1 MIEVTVA
8 IAAASRAVS
17 LIKKGIQVGKDTS
30 ELSTQFAEF
39 FDAKDKIDTAK
50 TEADNAPLGKKVFAA
65 QSVEAYALEV
75 ALAEHKAKDLEK
87 QLRELF
93 VYSGQGDVYKTMM
106 RARQTERQR
115 RLEIARALAARKKFI
130 FDTCLIVTIIATG
143 VSIIVALL
151 YYIF

>member
-30 ELSTQFAEF
+30 ELSTQFAQF

-50 TEADNAPLGKKVFAA
+50 TESENAPLGKKVFAA

-143 VSIIVALL
+143 VGIIAALL